1 MNPINISE
9 QIKRVLWGGLRR
21 DLERNKEN
29 VRHLDL
35 ATTAVWDPI
44 YAIERNVLGTVAM
57 AIEDEMIITR

>member
-35 ATTAVWDPI
+35 ATTAVWDRI
-44 YAIERNVLGTVAM
+44 RDVLGTVAM